1 MEKKRSE
8 QPSRISLFL
17 HELQTELS
25 TMDIEAVMVLDYLK
39 NPIENNLQE
48 AELSTHAIRA
58 KIREISTSIRVHLY
72 QSGERTT
79 SNVRETE
86 FSPVDFF
93 KELVQRWNR
102 DPKADITLQIR
113 GEDER
118 RVQERG
124 VQQSGMQEGVPQ
136 QSEEQVSQ
144 ASQSMPFSTN
154 TIKLL
159 VDVLLSNAVRFR
171 KGEVARITLNVQAD
185 PDQLTIL
192 CHDEGIGIPS
202 HEIEQI
208 GQLFFRAT
216 NAEGTDGNG
225 VALHFAISLL
235 REFGGDLKIRSKEG
249 EFTEVEI
256 VIPAGRR

>member
-1 MEKKRSE
+1 MEKRRSE

-25 TMDIEAVMVLDYLK
+25 TMDIEAVMILDYLK

-86 FSPVDFF
+86 FSPGDFF

-102 DPKADITLQIR
+102 DPKADITLQI
-113 GEDER
+113 
-118 RVQERG
+118 
-124 VQQSGMQEGVPQ
+124 SGMQESGAK
-136 QSEEQVSQ
+136 VSGAQ
-144 ASQSMPFSTN
+144 ASHASQSMPFSTN
-154 TIKLL
+154 TLKLL

-192 CHDEGIGIPS
+192 CRDEGIGIPS
-202 HEIEQI
+202 LEIEQI
-208 GQLFFRAT
+208 GELFFRAT
-216 NAEGTDGNG
+216 NADGTDGNG

-235 REFGGDLKIRSKEG
+235 REFGGELKIRSEEG
-249 EFTEVEI
+249 AFTEIEVM
-256 VIPAGRR
+256 IPAGRG

>member
-1 MEKKRSE
+1 MEKRRSE

-25 TMDIEAVMVLDYLK
+25 TMDIEAVMILDYLK

-102 DPKADITLQIR
+102 DPKADITLQI
-113 GEDER
+113 
-118 RVQERG
+118 
-124 VQQSGMQEGVPQ
+124 SGMQESGAK
-136 QSEEQVSQ
+136 VSGAQ
-144 ASQSMPFSTN
+144 ASHASQSMPFSTN
-154 TIKLL
+154 TLKLL

-192 CHDEGIGIPS
+192 CRDEGIGIPS
-202 HEIEQI
+202 QEIEQI

-216 NAEGTDGNG
+216 NADGTDGNG

-235 REFGGDLKIRSKEG
+235 REFGGELKIRSEEG
-249 EFTEVEI
+249 AFTEIEVM
-256 VIPAGRR
+256 IPAGRG

>member
-25 TMDIEAVMVLDYLK
+25 TMDIEAVMILDYLK
-39 NPIENNLQE
+39 NPIKNNLQE
-48 AELSTHAIRA
+48 AELSTHAIRT

-72 QSGERTT
+72 QSGERTIP
-79 SNVRETE
+79 NIRETE

-102 DPKADITLQIR
+102 DPKADINLQI
-113 GEDER
+113 G
-118 RVQERG
+118 
-124 VQQSGMQEGVPQ
+124 GMQESGVQ
-136 QSEEQVSQ
+136 ESGAQVSQ

-154 TIKLL
+154 TLKLL

-171 KGEVARITLNVQAD
+171 RGEVARITLNVQAD

-192 CHDEGIGIPS
+192 CRDEGIGIPS
-202 HEIEQI
+202 QEIEQI

-216 NAEGTDGNG
+216 NARGTDGNG

-235 REFGGDLKIRSKEG
+235 REFGGELKIQSEEG
-249 EFTEVEI
+249 AFTEIEI
-256 VIPAGRR
+256 MIPAARG

>member
-1 MEKKRSE
+1 MDKRRSE

-25 TMDIEAVMVLDYLK
+25 TMDIEAVMILDYLK

-102 DPKADITLQIR
+102 DPKADITLQI
-113 GEDER
+113 
-118 RVQERG
+118 
-124 VQQSGMQEGVPQ
+124 SG
-136 QSEEQVSQ
+136 EQVSQ
-144 ASQSMPFSTN
+144 TSQSMPFSTN
-154 TIKLL
+154 TLKLL

-256 VIPAGRR
+256 VIPAGRG

>member
-1 MEKKRSE
+1 MEKRRSE

-25 TMDIEAVMVLDYLK
+25 TMDIEAVMILDYLK

-102 DPKADITLQIR
+102 DPKADITLQI
-113 GEDER
+113 
-118 RVQERG
+118 
-124 VQQSGMQEGVPQ
+124 SG
-136 QSEEQVSQ
+136 EQVSQ

-154 TIKLL
+154 TLKLL

-225 VALHFAISLL
+225 VALHFATSLL
-235 REFGGDLKIRSKEG
+235 REFGGDLKIRSREG

-256 VIPAGRR
+256 VIPAGRG